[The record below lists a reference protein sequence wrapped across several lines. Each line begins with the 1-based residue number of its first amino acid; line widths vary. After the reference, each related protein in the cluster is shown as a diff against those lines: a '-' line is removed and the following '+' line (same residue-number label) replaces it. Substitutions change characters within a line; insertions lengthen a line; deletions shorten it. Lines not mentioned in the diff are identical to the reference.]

1 MRVATWQSHPK
12 RLQSVN
18 MVLSILI
25 PHPFTPEFI
34 TLVCDCSFLS
44 SPPSHHW
51 TVGTP
56 KTLLFYRFILY
67 LFYLASVTYG
77 FNKYLWFQQLLN
89 KYLWVTLNEWK
100 QQDILNKYCLAFTKS
115 LLIRDQSI
123 LPIFPK
129 CCMAFKWSNLRSYIA
144 SIPLYSIHQVF
155 VSPHRIKGRLYRLQ
169 PLMGEI
175 PKIWCQFKPTVT
187 EGHKWTKLLWKYIN
201 KRLAC
206 AASLKQTE

>member
-25 PHPFTPEFI
+25 PHPFPPEFI
-34 TLVCDCSFLS
+34 TSVCDCSFPS
-44 SPPSHHW
+44 SPPSQHW
-51 TVGTP
+51 TVGTLR
-56 KTLLFYRFILY
+56 TLLFYWFILY

-77 FNKYLWFQQLLN
+77 FNKYLWFQQLFN

-100 QQDILNKYCLAFTKS
+100 QRDILNKYCLAFTKS

-123 LPIFPK
+123 PYFPSAAWPL
-129 CCMAFKWSNLRSYIA
+129 MTNLRSYIA
-144 SIPLYSIHQVF
+144 SIPLYSIRQVF
-155 VSPHRIKGRLYRLQ
+155 VSPRRVKGRLYRLQ

-175 PKIWCQFKPTVT
+175 PQIWCQFKPTVT
-187 EGHKWTKLLWKYIN
+187 EGH
-201 KRLAC
+201 
-206 AASLKQTE
+206 